1 MKFFWKLYF
10 SIMTITLI
18 CFSVGGTMLIQ
29 TSFNNSFN
37 REVESVYQENDIL
50 VNSLTLELYPYLE
63 ELTLKGDST
72 QERTDSLQNI
82 FCNMSVETF
91 RGNVSFCV
99 RDENGNVIY
108 QNDVFDNQPKLFE
121 KVFQNERGYIVIKNK
136 NQYKLQVLRCFSLN
150 ETKLYF
156 ENVRDISELF
166 LNRESQFRTLFY
178 YTLILVVASAIV
190 IFIVT
195 RWLVYPI
202 KKLSKATKGI
212 ADGQVF
218 VPVSVSSE
226 DEIGQ
231 LTKDFNTM
239 AKRLEITMKELHEAV
254 ERQEMFVGNF
264 AHELKTPLTSIIG
277 YGDMLRSKCLS
288 EEEIITYSHLIVEE
302 GKRLESMSMK
312 LLNLI
317 VLKKQD
323 FKMYRISAE
332 IFFQKIED
340 TVDLLMKEKNIQFIT
355 GIEPGELYIEPD
367 LMKTVCLNLL
377 DNARKAVGKNG
388 KISLKGNVTETGYQ
402 FVIED
407 NGYGMATDELDKIKE
422 AFYMVDKSRSRSTGG
437 AGLGLALCDQIIK
450 MHHGALRFES
460 AIGKGTQVTVIIEG
474 EKKNEEL

>member
-29 TSFNNSFN
+29 TSFNSSFD
-37 REVESVYQENDIL
+37 REVESIYQENDIL

-63 ELTLKGDST
+63 EMTLKWDST
-72 QERTDSLQNI
+72 QERTNLLKNV
-82 FCNMSVETF
+82 FCNMIVETF
-91 RGNVSFCV
+91 RGNISFCV
-99 RDENGNVIY
+99 RDESGNVIY
-108 QNDVFDNQPKLFE
+108 QNDTFKDQHKLF
-121 KVFQNERGYIVIKNK
+121 KRISQNERGSIVLKDKNH
-136 NQYKLQVLRCFSLN
+136 YKLQALRCFSLN

-166 LNRESQFRTLFY
+166 LNRENQFRTLFY
-178 YTLILVVASAIV
+178 YTLVLLFVSTIV

-212 ADGQVF
+212 ADRKVF
-218 VPVSVSSE
+218 IPVTVSSE

-277 YGDMLRSKCLS
+277 YGDMLRSKRLS
-288 EEEIITYSHLIVEE
+288 EEEIINYSHLIVEE

-323 FKMYRISAE
+323 FKMYKISAQT
-332 IFFQKIED
+332 FVQGIED
-340 TVDLLMKEKNIQFIT
+340 MVDLLMKENNIQYIVVLSTNRLWRSDLVKVLLHRELKKNNVDIKVIDRLQYSIYTQSPNEIFAKGMVELLDIYERLEIALKLKRGRLQKAKQLQYT
-355 GIEPGELYIEPD
+355 GGKKAYIEQT
-367 LMKTVCLNLL
+367 KTTAGTRVLPM
-377 DNARKAVGKNG
+377 
-388 KISLKGNVTETGYQ
+388 S
-402 FVIED
+402 
-407 NGYGMATDELDKIKE
+407 DEVYE
-422 AFYMVDKSRSRSTGG
+422 AFKRVVSSR
-437 AGLGLALCDQIIK
+437 
-450 MHHGALRFES
+450 
-460 AIGKGTQVTVIIEG
+460 
-474 EKKNEEL
+474 KNPK

>member
-72 QERTDSLQNI
+72 QERTDLLQNI

-218 VPVSVSSE
+218 VPVTVSSE

-239 AKRLEITMKELHEAV
+239 AKRLEITMKELYEAV

-277 YGDMLRSKCLS
+277 YGCL
-288 EEEIITYSHLIVEE
+288 
-302 GKRLESMSMK
+302 
-312 LLNLI
+312 
-317 VLKKQD
+317 
-323 FKMYRISAE
+323 
-332 IFFQKIED
+332 
-340 TVDLLMKEKNIQFIT
+340 
-355 GIEPGELYIEPD
+355 LYTSD
-367 LMKTVCLNLL
+367 AA
-377 DNARKAVGKNG
+377 D
-388 KISLKGNVTETGYQ
+388 
-402 FVIED
+402 D
-407 NGYGMATDELDKIKE
+407 
-422 AFYMVDKSRSRSTGG
+422 
-437 AGLGLALCDQIIK
+437 
-450 MHHGALRFES
+450 
-460 AIGKGTQVTVIIEG
+460 
-474 EKKNEEL
+474 